1 MGLAYC
7 IYYLLSN
14 LLFVLCYHG
23 DIPKNLKVKGEQTC
37 LREHFGICKCND
49 ALMYRHMTMLA
60 RAMYM
65 NVNEQGWYFVQS
77 LAGPVLLDEILVV
90 VAQKRPKD
98 PQVAMFFHCDLDDI
112 TINVQTHCPKQL
124 RYIKSSNQH
133 QLSKLVHRQAI
144 VSVALQSA
152 DVVKAPGPITRFTL
166 VARVGDPL
174 EIYVKGKKLHV
185 DSKPKKQKLNAEDD
199 AMGEM
204 MRKGMESLQA
214 KSFTPYGGD
223 FHEVASSESDASSS
237 SDASLA
243 STVIGDLLGVEVPD
257 LMADEDDLMAADSV
271 ADDLMMADDLMAP
284 PPHVFW
290 WLSRTNRQA
299 KCFACQKMIPG
310 QSYRAIY
317 EPDKAAVKNL
327 KVWSTVFWKYFHINS
342 ECLKH
347 PMLVAPLPPADEI
360 RYEVSELPK
369 AAKESAEMRDA
380 SRRAALHDLI
390 VAYTRAKGAGAGASS
405 SSAG

>member
-1 MGLAYC
+1 MKVFLVLSIHVILFASDFLLICVLAYC
-7 IYYLLSN
+7 IYYLLPN

-23 DIPKNLKVKGEQTC
+23 DIPKNLKVKGERTC

-49 ALMYRHMTMLA
+49 ALLYRHITMLA

-65 NVNEQGWYFVQS
+65 NVKERGWYFVQS

-90 VAQKRPKD
+90 VAQKRSQD

-112 TINVQTHCPKQL
+112 TINVQTHCPEQL

-166 VARVGDPL
+166 VARV
-174 EIYVKGKKLHV
+174 KGKKLHV
-185 DSKPKKQKLNAEDD
+185 DAKPKKRKLNAEDD

-223 FHEVASSESDASSS
+223 FHEVASPESDASSS
-237 SDASLA
+237 SEDDASIA
-243 STVIGDLLGVEVPD
+243 STVLAELL
-257 LMADEDDLMAADSV
+257 
-271 ADDLMMADDLMAP
+271 
-284 PPHVFW
+284 
-290 WLSRTNRQA
+290 
-299 KCFACQKMIPG
+299 
-310 QSYRAIY
+310 
-317 EPDKAAVKNL
+317 
-327 KVWSTVFWKYFHINS
+327 
-342 ECLKH
+342 
-347 PMLVAPLPPADEI
+347 
-360 RYEVSELPK
+360 
-369 AAKESAEMRDA
+369 
-380 SRRAALHDLI
+380 
-390 VAYTRAKGAGAGASS
+390 
-405 SSAG
+405 

>member
-1 MGLAYC
+1 
-7 IYYLLSN
+7 
-14 LLFVLCYHG
+14 
-23 DIPKNLKVKGEQTC
+23 
-37 LREHFGICKCND
+37 
-49 ALMYRHMTMLA
+49 
-60 RAMYM
+60 
-65 NVNEQGWYFVQS
+65 VQS

-90 VAQKRPKD
+90 VAQKRSQD

-112 TINVQTHCPKQL
+112 TINVQTHCPEQL

-174 EIYVKGKKLHV
+174 EIYVKGKKLPV
-185 DSKPKKQKLNAEDD
+185 KSKPKKQKLNAEDD

-223 FHEVASSESDASSS
+223 FHEVASPESDASSS
-237 SDASLA
+237 SEDDASIA
-243 STVIGDLLGVEVPD
+243 STVLADLLGIEMPD
-257 LMADEDDLMAADSV
+257 LMADEDDLMAADLI
-271 ADDLMMADDLMAP
+271 ADDLVMADDLMPPP

-299 KCFACQKMIPG
+299 KCFACQNMIPG

-317 EPDKAAVKNL
+317 EPDKAAAKNL
-327 KVWSTVFWKYFHINS
+327 KVWSTVFWRYFHINS

-347 PMLVAPLPPADEI
+347 PMLVAPLPPAEEI

-369 AAKESAEMRDA
+369 AKGESAEMREA

-390 VAYTRAKGAGAGASS
+390 VAYSQHTQGRKAPDLEPRHHPPVNSNLDSSTIHQHMYSLLSFVEKCQNCNPCLGIASM
-405 SSAG
+405 

>member
-1 MGLAYC
+1 
-7 IYYLLSN
+7 
-14 LLFVLCYHG
+14 
-23 DIPKNLKVKGEQTC
+23 
-37 LREHFGICKCND
+37 
-49 ALMYRHMTMLA
+49 MTMLA

-65 NVNEQGWYFVQS
+65 NVKEQGWYFVQS

-214 KSFTPYGGD
+214 KSVTPYGGD

-237 SDASLA
+237 SEYDASLA
-243 STVIGDLLGVEVPD
+243 STVIADLLGVEVPD
-257 LMADEDDLMAADSV
+257 LMADEDDLMAADLI

-284 PPHVFW
+284 PPIVLW

-299 KCFACQKMIPG
+299 ECFACQKMFPG
-310 QSYRAIY
+310 QSCRAIY

-380 SRRAALHDLI
+380 SRRAALHDLV